1 MDKYSVELAPSAA
14 EIYENICRL
23 AADTTDSGY
32 SRLQESVDD
41 VFDNVIP
48 FRPFEIGTE
57 LGGSLGGLYYVS
69 RETIHVFYEKSSKP
83 RTLVVIFIWDGPNS
97 EAHEQQ
103 ADAICTQMLLSARL
117 QPVTRPRVGIAAT
130 N

>member
-1 MDKYSVELAPSAA
+1 MDKYSVKLASSAA

-48 FRPFEIGTE
+48 FRPFEVGTE

-69 RETIHVFYEKSSKP
+69 RETIHVFYEKSP
-83 RTLVVIFIWDGPNS
+83 RPLTLNVIFIWDGPDS
-97 EAHEQQ
+97 ETHVEQ
-103 ADAICTQMLLSARL
+103 ADVICTKMLLSARDCG
-117 QPVTRPRVGIAAT
+117 RPGQEIPSAGA